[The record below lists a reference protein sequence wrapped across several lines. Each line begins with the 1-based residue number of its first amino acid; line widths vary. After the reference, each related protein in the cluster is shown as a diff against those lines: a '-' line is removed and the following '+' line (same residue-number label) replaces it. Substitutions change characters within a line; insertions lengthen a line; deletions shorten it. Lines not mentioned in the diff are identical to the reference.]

1 MFSRGIDTMVRRRRV
16 IIVGLRSLFIATLL
30 LAVNDTSKSL
40 QHIRRQLQ
48 INNDIA
54 QSDALQQQQQVYDP
68 NYYAYLII
76 YYHRTQYEL
85 ARLLHDTLVS
95 STGETNAPT
104 SNKKHIAFQDRQH
117 EEVTGCP
124 HGLDLLPGIIHVQSS
139 PNLFCDTSVL
149 VEYLL
154 RNSNIWQE
162 KKGVKIIHL
171 VYQNPFQL
179 AVNNLFYHS
188 SEPPPERWV
197 KKTKLDICSPELWYE
212 QQSLGDL
219 VEPTLLQG
227 NEPIMQYTD
236 FQTIH
241 NTCTKLYRATDESS
255 SWSYYTHLK
264 KLPPAQ
270 AIELSTTHFMTQ
282 GKTDGDLLR
291 LSNNIIKLR
300 QVQQMED
307 QIRLSQHVLSNDM
320 KDKMIQVM
328 TMSMEEFQDQPRES
342 ISRYINFALEDLLSI
357 EVKEVI
363 ASTFEQSYTK
373 RIKAAAASGANDA
386 DKKSALEAYL
396 RNHELF
402 GRVLGNIERLIEG
415 ALRESSGI

>member
-1 MFSRGIDTMVRRRRV
+1 MTIKQRRPSRV
-16 IIVGLRSLFIATLL
+16 IVVGLCLTSLLIATLL
-30 LAVNDTSKSL
+30 LAVNDTTKSL

-48 INNDIA
+48 IDTGIA
-54 QSDALQQQQQVYDP
+54 QSDAMQPQQEQYDP

-76 YYHRTQYEL
+76 YYHRTQYDL

-95 STGETNAPT
+95 STGETNNAPL

-117 EEVTGCP
+117 EEMTGCP

-179 AVNNLFYHS
+179 AVNNLLYHS
-188 SEPPPERWV
+188 QEPPPERWV
-197 KKTKLDICSPELWYE
+197 KKSKLDICNLELWYDR
-212 QQSLGDL
+212 QSLGDL

-227 NEPIMQYTD
+227 SEPIMQYTD
-236 FQTIH
+236 FQTIY
-241 NTCTKLYRATDESS
+241 NTCTNLYRATDESS
-255 SWSYYTHLK
+255 SWSYYSHLK
-264 KLPPAQ
+264 KLPPEEV
-270 AIELSTTHFMTQ
+270 IELSTTHFMTQ

-300 QVQQMED
+300 QVQQLED
-307 QIRLSQHVLSNDM
+307 QIRLSQHLLSNDI
-320 KDKMIQVM
+320 KEKMIQVM

-342 ISRYINFALEDLLSI
+342 ISRYINFALEDLLPL
-357 EVKEVI
+357 EVKESI
-363 ASTFEQSYTK
+363 ASNFEQSYTK
-373 RIKAAAASGANDA
+373 RIKAAVSGANDVE
-386 DKKSALEAYL
+386 KKSALEAYL

-402 GRVLGNIERLIEG
+402 GRVLGNIERLVGG
-415 ALRESSGI
+415 ALRESSGII

>member
-1 MFSRGIDTMVRRRRV
+1 MKTKQKRSSR
-16 IIVGLRSLFIATLL
+16 IIIICLTSILIVTLL
-30 LAVNDTSKSL
+30 LAVNDTAKHL

-48 INNDIA
+48 INSGIA
-54 QSDALQQQQQVYDP
+54 QSDAQRQSQEQYDP

-76 YYHRTQYEL
+76 YYHRTQYDL

-117 EEVTGCP
+117 EEMTGCP

-171 VYQNPFQL
+171 VYSNPFQL
-179 AVNNLFYHS
+179 AVNNLLYHS
-188 SEPPPERWV
+188 QEPPPERWV
-197 KKTKLDICSPELWYE
+197 KKTKLDICSPELWYDR
-212 QQSLGDL
+212 QSLGDL

-227 NEPIMQYTD
+227 SEPIMQYTD

-241 NTCTKLYRATDESS
+241 NTCTNLSRATDESKS
-255 SWSYYTHLK
+255 LSYYSHLK
-264 KLPPAQ
+264 KLPPEQ

-307 QIRLSQHVLSNDM
+307 QIRLSQHLLSNDM
-320 KDKMIQVM
+320 NEKMIQVM
-328 TMSMEEFQDQPRES
+328 TMSMEEFQDEPRES
-342 ISRYINFALEDLLSI
+342 ILRYINFALEDLLPL
-357 EVKEVI
+357 EVKEGI
-363 ASTFEQSYTK
+363 ASIFAESYTK
-373 RIKAAAASGANDA
+373 RIKAATGANDLE
-386 DKKSALEAYL
+386 KKSASEAYL

-402 GRVLGNIERLIEG
+402 GRVLGNIERLIDG
-415 ALRESSGI
+415 ALRESSGIV

>member
-1 MFSRGIDTMVRRRRV
+1 MTIKQRRPSRV
-16 IIVGLRSLFIATLL
+16 IVVGLCLTSLLIATLL
-30 LAVNDTSKSL
+30 LAVNDTTKSL

-48 INNDIA
+48 IDTGIA
-54 QSDALQQQQQVYDP
+54 QSDAMQPQQEQYDP

-76 YYHRTQYEL
+76 YYHRTQYDL

-95 STGETNAPT
+95 STGETNNAPL

-117 EEVTGCP
+117 EEMTGCP

-179 AVNNLFYHS
+179 AVNNFLYHS
-188 SEPPPERWV
+188 QEPSPERWV
-197 KKTKLDICSPELWYE
+197 KKSKLDICTPEMWYDK
-212 QQSLGDL
+212 QSLGDL
-219 VEPTLLQG
+219 IEPTLLQG
-227 NEPIMQYTD
+227 SEPIMQYTD
-236 FQTIH
+236 FQTIDD
-241 NTCTKLYRATDESS
+241 TCTNLYRATDESK
-255 SWSYYTHLK
+255 SWSYYSHLK
-264 KLPPAQ
+264 KLPPEQ

-300 QVQQMED
+300 QVQQLED
-307 QIRLSQHVLSNDM
+307 QIRLSQHVLSNNM

-342 ISRYINFALEDLLSI
+342 ISRYINFALEDLLPL
-357 EVKEVI
+357 EVKESI
-363 ASTFEQSYTK
+363 ATNFEQSYTT
-373 RIKAAAASGANDA
+373 RIKAAVSGANDVE
-386 DKKSALEAYL
+386 KKSALEAYL

-402 GRVLGNIERLIEG
+402 GRVLGNIERLVGG
-415 ALRESSGI
+415 ALRESSGII